1 MKNLFIKAAAVC
13 LSVVLLN
20 TGCKKFLDQE
30 VPGAYAEEDFYKTDQ
45 DITQAVTAVYDM
57 MQAHYNNNWGS
68 LYMIKMLLSDESN
81 AGGSD
86 AGDQPGY
93 QTLDN
98 FTFDATNDKVRDAW
112 RMCYFTIYRANKVIN
127 RSEATNT
134 LRKRLIAEAKFLR
147 AYNYFELVSLWGDVP
162 LVLND
167 IAPAAYTSTGRK
179 PKADVYTQI
188 EKDLNEAITDLPLK
202 SAYTGADRFRVTKG
216 AAQALLGKALLYQG
230 KYPEAATQ
238 FENVITSSQYGL
250 APSVGAAFSRNFE
263 FGTESVFEISYTN
276 ARSYDWGNFPWGG
289 APESNIHIQLMG
301 PRGDYYTKAPS
312 DSLIAGW
319 GFNLPKQKLYNAY
332 IAAGDVTRRQ
342 QTIMSAT
349 ELIANG
355 GNWSNPTAYD
365 YEGFFQ
371 RKYGAFASQTG
382 GPISELN
389 YGTNWRHIR
398 YSDVLLMAAEAY
410 NKSAT
415 PNDSKARQYLNLVRQ
430 RAGLVDIN
438 TSGGALF
445 TDIVKERQL
454 ELAFEGVRFTDL
466 VRWGMAA
473 TELAPLGYQQAKHSL
488 LPIPD
493 FDVRTA
499 NLPQNPGY

>member
-1 MKNLFIKAAAVC
+1 MKKLFIKATVIC
-13 LSVVLLN
+13 LSTVILN

-45 DITQAVTAVYDM
+45 DVTQAVTAAYDM

-68 LYMIKMLLSDESN
+68 LYMIKTLLSDESN

-93 QTLDN
+93 QTIDN
-98 FTFDATNDKVRDAW
+98 FNFDATNDKVREAW
-112 RMCYFTIYRANKVIN
+112 RMCYFTIYRTNKVIN
-127 RSEATNT
+127 RSEATND

-167 IAPAAYTSTGRK
+167 IPPAEYTTTGRK

-188 EKDLNEAITDLPLK
+188 EKDLNEAIADLPLK
-202 SAYTGADRFRVTKG
+202 NTYTGADRFRVSKG
-216 AAQALLGKALLYQG
+216 SAQALLGKALLYQE
-230 KYPEAATQ
+230 KYAEAAVQLEAVISSTQ
-238 FENVITSSQYGL
+238 YSL
-250 APSVGAAFSRNFE
+250 APTIGAAFSRAFE
-263 FGTESVFEISYTN
+263 YGPESVFEISYTN

-301 PRGDYYTKAPS
+301 PRGDYYTKAPT

-332 IAAGDVTRRQ
+332 VAMGDVNRRQ
-342 QTIMSAT
+342 QIIMSQV
-349 ELIANG
+349 ELVANG
-355 GNWSNPTAYD
+355 GNWSNPTAWD
-365 YEGFFQ
+365 YEGYFQ

-389 YGTNWRHIR
+389 YGTNWRHLR
-398 YSDVLLMAAEAY
+398 YADVLLMAAEAF
-410 NKSAT
+410 NKST
-415 PNDSKARQYLNLVRQ
+415 NDVKARQYLNLVRQ
-430 RAGLVDIN
+430 RAGLADIN
-438 TSGGALF
+438 SSGATLF

-454 ELAFEGVRFTDL
+454 EMAFEGVRFTDL
-466 VRWGMAA
+466 VRWGFAT
-473 TELAPLGYQQAKHSL
+473 TELGPLGYQQAKHSL

-499 NLPQNPGY
+499 NLSQNPGY